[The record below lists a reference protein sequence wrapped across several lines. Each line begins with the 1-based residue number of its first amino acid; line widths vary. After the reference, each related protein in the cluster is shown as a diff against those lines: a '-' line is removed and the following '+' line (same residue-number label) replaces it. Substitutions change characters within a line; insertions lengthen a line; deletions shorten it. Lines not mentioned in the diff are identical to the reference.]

1 MRILRAILP
10 VFALFAV
17 CATGGAWAMDG
28 ESVRPVQVAQA
39 QNGAPSGDDRPAT
52 VGDLRH
58 FESRMDERMTGLEN
72 RMDDRMR
79 HLESRMMRMEDRM
92 IQMFTALLAVMIALY
107 GLPQLPSW
115 WGRLRAGGKNAVA
128 SGIFLIA
135 LVVITAGA
143 AIAAV

>member
-1 MRILRAILP
+1 MNPYKNCRFGVKRRYNFPMRILRAILP
-10 VFALFAV
+10 VFAVFAV
-17 CATGGAWAMDG
+17 CATGEARAVDG
-28 ESVRPVQVAQA
+28 ESAQA
-39 QNGAPSGDDRPAT
+39 QNRPASL
-52 VGDLRH
+52 GDIRQ
-58 FESRMDERMTGLEN
+58 FESRMDERMTRLEN

-79 HLESRMMRMEDRM
+79 DLEGRMT
-92 IQMFTALLAVMIALY
+92 QMFTALLAVMIALY

-135 LVVITAGA
+135 LVVITAGV

>member
-1 MRILRAILP
+1 MGILRAILP

-17 CATGGAWAMDG
+17 CAAGEARAVDG
-28 ESVRPVQVAQA
+28 ESARPVQVAQA
-39 QNGAPSGDDRPAT
+39 QNGASSGDDRPAT

-58 FESRMDERMTGLEN
+58 FESRMDERMTRLEN
-72 RMDDRMR
+72 RMDGRMR
-79 HLESRMMRMEDRM
+79 DLEGRMT
-92 IQMFTALLAVMIALY
+92 QMFTALLAVMIALY

-135 LVVITAGA
+135 LVVITAGV
-143 AIAAV
+143 AIAAVV